1 MGQGLRLA
9 GRSQREPGKDLM
21 SLWDGSPRL
30 DGVRVLVVEA
40 VPHVRAVVAEAL
52 DLCGASVIAVDSAV
66 NGLEALKR
74 ERPDVLISS
83 LAMADHD
90 GYWLIRKVRSLPEME
105 GGTTPAAALTGCTTR
120 EDRLKA
126 LRAGFHYHVAKPA
139 DLGQLAEVVALL
151 SIQRK
156 VSVLAH

>member
-1 MGQGLRLA
+1 
-9 GRSQREPGKDLM
+9 M

-30 DGVRVLVVEA
+30 DGVSVLVVEG
-40 VPHVRAVVAEAL
+40 VSHVRAVVAEAL
-52 DLCGASVIAVDSAV
+52 ELCGASVIAVDSAV
-66 NGLEALKR
+66 KGLEALER

-90 GYWLIRKVRSLPEME
+90 GYWLIRQVRSLPEME
-105 GGTTPAAALTGCTTR
+105 GGNTPAAAFTGCTSR

-126 LRAGFHYHVAKPA
+126 LRAGFQYHVAKPA

-151 SIQRK
+151 SIAGK

>member
-1 MGQGLRLA
+1 
-9 GRSQREPGKDLM
+9 M
-21 SLWDGSPRL
+21 SFWDGSPRL

-40 VPHVRAVVAEAL
+40 VPHVREVVVEAL

-66 NGLEALKR
+66 KGLEALKR

-90 GYWLIRKVRSLPEME
+90 GYWLIRQVRSLPEME
-105 GGTTPAAALTGCTTR
+105 GGNTPAAAFTGCTTR

-126 LRAGFHYHVAKPA
+126 LRAGFMYHVAKPA
-139 DLGQLAEVVALL
+139 DLSQLTQVVALL
-151 SIQRK
+151 SIQAK
-156 VSVLAH
+156 VPVLAH

>member
-1 MGQGLRLA
+1 
-9 GRSQREPGKDLM
+9 M
-21 SLWDGSPRL
+21 SLWNGSPRL
-30 DGVRVLVVEA
+30 DGVRVLLVEGVRHVREVVVEA
-40 VPHVRAVVAEAL
+40 LVL
-52 DLCGASVIAVDSAV
+52 SGASVIAVDSAV
-66 NGLEALKR
+66 RGLEVLQR

-90 GYWLIRKVRSLPEME
+90 GYWLIRQIRSLPAMK
-105 GGTTPAAALTGCTTR
+105 GGNTPAAAFTGCTTR

-126 LRAGFHYHVAKPA
+126 LLAGFQYHVAKPA

-156 VSVLAH
+156 VPALAH